1 MKMLKRILAAV
12 AASAVSLCIFT
23 ACGSDPKY
31 DTSIFINTVRAKTG
45 YNVKE
50 SKSLDNAFQ
59 AGLDALSSDKKYA
72 KGDNPGYE
80 QIAYDSIKKALGD
93 PDQTKYR
100 YIKSAILGS
109 NLAALK
115 IDESPVAA
123 YTFYSAPIQDFGGKT
138 YKDLNSAQ
146 LYAASTTFRNN
157 QHKLFSP
164 EYNTKQPN
172 NSSTQTASYVPEEIS
187 VMVKTITVNG
197 KKAPYVF
204 VLLKGTMSIDSSI
217 DS

>member
-31 DTSIFINTVRAKTG
+31 DTSVFIKTASAKTG
-45 YNVKE
+45 YDLKE
-50 SKSLDNAFQ
+50 SKNLDNALQ

-146 LYAASTTFRNN
+146 LYAASTTFLNN
-157 QHKLFSP
+157 QHKLFRP

-172 NSSTQTASYVPEEIS
+172 NIRTQTASYVPEEIS
-187 VMVKTITVNG
+187 VSIKTITVDG
-197 KKAPYVF
+197 KTSPYVF
-204 VLLKGTMSIDSSI
+204 VLLKGTMSIDS
-217 DS
+217 